1 MSKYLHILKVLEG
14 IKYIHSKNVLHRDI
28 KPDNIFLGS
37 EGKIKIGDFGISR
50 KFETKKLHT
59 QTMIGTPYYVSPELL
74 ME

>member
-50 KFETKKLHT
+50 MFDATK
-59 QTMIGTPYYVSPELL
+59 
-74 ME
+74 

>member
-1 MSKYLHILKVLEG
+1 
-14 IKYIHSKNVLHRDI
+14 LHRDI

-50 KFETKKLHT
+50 KFDTKKLHT